1 MKTREAGRECAP
13 VEPSSATSRN
23 TSSPDMSPRSLA
35 RRSSPSDAPST
46 PRPGGEVADEP
57 RTRRGSSHGERGGA
71 FGRLQTFGRQ
81 VFEISSR
88 VLTFRPYVAREP
100 IKFVT
105 PVRVETSFL
114 FRPGH
119 RANWSERAAARSDAP
134 LARVRVGLD
143 DAGIP
148 CIFARRWGHAVV
160 AGKPAEPSTGERR
173 SDSAFGLKG

>member
-1 MKTREAGRECAP
+1 MTAAKRGASFENARSGAGMRTGRALERHLQEHIVAGHVATVPRAP
-13 VEPSSATSRN
+13 FVPSGRA
-23 TSSPDMSPRSLA
+23 L
-35 RRSSPSDAPST
+35 DAPT
-46 PRPGGEVADEP
+46 GGRSGRRA
-57 RTRRGSSHGERGGA
+57 RTRRGSSRRGGA
-71 FGRLQTFGRQ
+71 FGRLQNFGRQ

-160 AGKPAEPSTGERR
+160 AGKPAEEATR
-173 SDSAFGLKG
+173 LLV

>member
-23 TSSPDMSPRSLA
+23 TSSPDMSPRPLA
-35 RRSSPSDAPST
+35 RRSSPPDAPST
-46 PRPGGEVADEP
+46 PRPRGEVADEP
-57 RTRRGSSHGERGGA
+57 RTRRVAASWRFWSVANFRSASFRNFVPSPDLSPVRRARANKICHPCARGDE
-71 FGRLQTFGRQ
+71 F
-81 VFEISSR
+81 S
-88 VLTFRPYVAREP
+88 FRPR
-100 IKFVT
+100 
-105 PVRVETSFL
+105 
-114 FRPGH
+114 H
-119 RANWSERAAARSDAP
+119 RDNRSERAAARSDAP

>member
-23 TSSPDMSPRSLA
+23 TSSPDMSPRPLA
-35 RRSSPSDAPST
+35 RRSSPPDAPST

-100 IKFVT
+100 IKICHPCGRGDEFSFSSRTSSQLVRACGREKRRT
-105 PVRVETSFL
+105 PRTSS
-114 FRPGH
+114 R
-119 RANWSERAAARSDAP
+119 
-134 LARVRVGLD
+134 RVRRRGHTVHICASVGTRS
-143 DAGIP
+143 
-148 CIFARRWGHAVV
+148 CR
-160 AGKPAEPSTGERR
+160 GENRPR
-173 SDSAFGLKG
+173 KRLGFWFERVDRGS